1 MSSAAPSMLLQRW
14 AAVLCSFLRPN
25 VTCNASS
32 PHSVGVSSVWT
43 SHWLPSCG
51 QVLKRRYGKEADIW
65 SCGVI
70 LYILLSGVPPFWGE
84 TEQQIFDAVAKGH
97 IDFKTDPW
105 PNVSSEAKDAV
116 RVMLQQAS
124 LNALC
129 KAGGDIMLSAIRRVV
144 AL

>member
-1 MSSAAPSMLLQRW
+1 MDLS
-14 AAVLCSFLRPN
+14 
-25 VTCNASS
+25 
-32 PHSVGVSSVWT
+32 
-43 SHWLPSCG
+43 LPASCG

-124 LNALC
+124 LSALC
-129 KAGGDIMLSAIRRVV
+129 NGKGGRNMLSASRMGGISSGCKQLQLRSMLMC
-144 AL
+144 AMS

>member
-1 MSSAAPSMLLQRW
+1 MWQGGRLGTAGLLHPLCSAAWCPCAVTLSTTPPPYPYILSSMWIPYWL
-14 AAVLCSFLRPN
+14 
-25 VTCNASS
+25 SS
-32 PHSVGVSSVWT
+32 RE
-43 SHWLPSCG
+43 

-124 LNALC
+124 LRAAC
-129 KAGGDIMLSAIRRVV
+129 KAGAWQHAECQQNG
-144 AL
+144 

>member
-1 MSSAAPSMLLQRW
+1 MTGRSEPQVSTCCYFSVLIPLGNRNEDVGKTASSML
-14 AAVLCSFLRPN
+14 
-25 VTCNASS
+25 ASYCTWRQVQMLS
-32 PHSVGVSSVWT
+32 LLGMY
-43 SHWLPSCG
+43 L

-116 RVMLQQAS
+116 CMMLQQVS
-124 LNALC
+124 PC
-129 KAGGDIMLSAIRRVV
+129 MLTP
-144 AL
+144 